1 MKQQYIT
8 PVKVIFMLDIRL
20 IRENPDAV
28 RNDLKK
34 RGDTEK
40 LKLLEELIDHDREWR
55 KMVADLE
62 KLKARRNKV
71 TEEIAKLKKEGHHPI
86 KQMAE
91 MKEIKE
97 EIETLEEKVGRYEL
111 HIKDILMRLP
121 NILHESVPAGKD
133 DSENVEV
140 RKWGNILKYDFE
152 LKGHEELGVAL
163 DLLDMERAA
172 KISGARFF
180 FLKGELALLEMAIM
194 KCATDFMAGKGYQ
207 LVIPPHMMRR
217 KPYEGVT
224 DLSDFGE
231 MLYKI
236 ENEDLYMIATSEHPL
251 TARFMDETIEEKGL
265 PIRNVGFSTN
275 FRKEAGAHGKD
286 TKGIFRVHQ
295 FNKVEQI
302 VFCKPE
308 DSWKIH
314 EELIVN
320 AEEFFRMLEIP
331 FRIVNICTGDIGT
344 VAAKKYDLEAWMP
357 VQQKYREMVSC
368 SNCTDYQARRLN
380 IKFRGRAG
388 EAPKGFVHTLNSTV
402 VTDRALVAIM
412 ENFQQKDGSI
422 LIPKILQPYMNGL
435 KKIEKKK

>member
-1 MKQQYIT
+1 
-8 PVKVIFMLDIRL
+8 MLDIRL
-20 IRENPDAV
+20 IRENPDIV
-28 RNDLKK
+28 RKDLKK
-34 RGDTEK
+34 RGDAEK
-40 LKLLEELIDHDREWR
+40 LKLLEELMDHDREWR
-55 KMVADLE
+55 KMTGDVE
-62 KLKARRNKV
+62 KLRARRNSV
-71 TEEIAKLKKEGHHPI
+71 TGDIAKLKKEGSQPA
-86 KQMAE
+86 KQLSE
-91 MKEIKE
+91 MKEIKS

-121 NILHESVPAGKD
+121 NILHESVPVGKD

-140 RKWGNILKYDFE
+140 RKWGKIQKADF
-152 LKGHEELGVAL
+152 KIGHEELGL
-163 DLLDMERAA
+163 ELNLLDIERAA
-172 KISGARFF
+172 KISGARFY

-194 KCATDFMAGKGYQ
+194 KCAIDFMARKGYQ

-251 TARFMDETIEEKGL
+251 TARFMDETIEEGEL
-265 PIRNVGFSTN
+265 PIRNAGFSTN

-314 EELIVN
+314 EELICN
-320 AEEFFRMLEIP
+320 AEEFFKMLEIP

-388 EAPKGFVHTLNSTV
+388 EASKGFLHTLNSTV

-422 LIPKILQPYMNGL
+422 MVPKVLQPYMNGM
-435 KKIEKKK
+435 KKIEKK

>member
-1 MKQQYIT
+1 
-8 PVKVIFMLDIRL
+8 MLDIKL
-20 IRENPDAV
+20 IRENPDIV
-28 RNDLKK
+28 RKDLKK
-34 RGDTEK
+34 RGDAEK
-40 LKLLEELIDHDREWR
+40 LKLLEELIEHDREWR
-55 KMVADLE
+55 KMVGDVE
-62 KLKARRNKV
+62 KLRARRNSV
-71 TEEIAKLKKEGHHPI
+71 TGEIAKFKKEGRQPA
-86 KQMAE
+86 KQIAE

-97 EIETLEEKVGRYEL
+97 EIETLGEKVGRYEL

-121 NILHESVPAGKD
+121 NILHDSVPVGKD

-140 RKWGNILKYDFE
+140 RKWGKIQKPNFE

-163 DLLDMERAA
+163 NLLDIERAA
-172 KISGARFF
+172 KISGARFY

-194 KCATDFMAGKGYQ
+194 KCATDFMMKKGYQ
-207 LVIPPHMMRR
+207 LIIPPHMMRK

-251 TARFMDETIEEKGL
+251 TARFMDETIEEKEL

-295 FNKVEQI
+295 FNKVEQVI
-302 VFCKPE
+302 FCRPE

-314 EELIVN
+314 EELIGN
-320 AEEFFRMLEIP
+320 AEEFFKMLEIP
-331 FRIVNICTGDIGT
+331 FRVVNICTGDIGA

-380 IKFRGRAG
+380 IKFRGKAG
-388 EAPKGFVHTLNSTV
+388 EAPKGFLHTLNSTV

-412 ENFQQKDGSI
+412 ENYQQKDGSI
-422 LIPKILQPYMNGL
+422 LIPKVLQPYMGGL
-435 KKIEKKK
+435 KKIEKKSKK